1 MVSPTWWSDKPIRI
15 VCLWR
20 SCLETKSPWTELIWS
35 CTWLG
40 LIFNI
45 VVLEGALR
53 AFTETRLESAQ
64 ARKWRQ
70 FPSVCGCNSKIVF
83 LSPVPYRKCPDDSS
97 TGISSLC
104 EPKVVHNLKKLTRGS
119 SCVIGGM
126 LLSLLFLYILTFRS
140 SWLSC
145 RQYRIWFVVAFVQF
159 RGRMKYGAFL
169 ETWLA
174 WREGT
179 FFWTKA

>member
-1 MVSPTWWSDKPIRI
+1 MVSPTWRSDKPIRI
-15 VCLWR
+15 ICLWH

-53 AFTETRLESAQ
+53 AFIETRLESAQ

-70 FPSVCGCNSKIVF
+70 FTSVCGCNSTIVL
-83 LSPVPYRKCPDDSS
+83 LSPIPYRKCPDDSS

-104 EPKVVHNLKKLTRGS
+104 EPKVIHNLKKLTRGS
-119 SCVIGGM
+119 YCVMGGM
-126 LLSLLFLYILTFRS
+126 LLSLLFLYIPTFRS

-145 RQYRIWFVVAFVQF
+145 RQCRIWSVVTFVQF
-159 RGRMKYGAFL
+159 RGENEVWSLSWNMAGL
-169 ETWLA
+169 EGGHIL
-174 WREGT
+174 
-179 FFWTKA
+179 WTKA